1 MSSETFM
8 GKVIGAASQG
18 AVGAV
23 VGASLSAFTEPVV
36 NRVLVKRISL
46 AQAIQEIDMDK
57 CQRFFATTIST
68 NFIKFPFFEVTN
80 MIMNSFD
87 LPGAVRGT
95 ATGIV
100 FTSCTL
106 PLTNY
111 RYCKSMGMEIDGNS
125 LFKAYLPTV
134 LRDIVYGIS
143 RNFMQ
148 GTLNSSFPELGKSNF
163 GKFIIMFCTVAF
175 SCIVSAP
182 GNEYRGFCLQPPEK
196 KITFGEFFKPANFI
210 RSTSVGALIM
220 STSLGTGAVVTG
232 PVQDLVSALQ
242 ADFTKNPTLALL
254 ALLLIVQQYYN
265 TVVIKEVKALKE
277 KAE

>member
-1 MSSETFM
+1 MAANQDFA
-8 GKVIGAASQG
+8 GRVIGAASQG
-18 AVGAV
+18 AVGALV
-23 VGASLSAFTEPVV
+23 AASLSAVTEPIV
-36 NRVLVKRISL
+36 NSLLVKRSSVSEAVKELDPERVKNFLKTTL
-46 AQAIQEIDMDK
+46 A
-57 CQRFFATTIST
+57 T

-111 RYCKSMGMEIDGNS
+111 RYCKSMGMPVDSNA

-134 LRDIVYGIS
+134 LRDIVYGIA

-148 GTLNSSFPELGKSNF
+148 GTLNSSFPEMAKTTF
-163 GKFIIMFCTVAF
+163 GRFIIMFCTVAF
-175 SCIVSAP
+175 SCIISAP
-182 GNEYRGFCLQPPEK
+182 GNEYRGYCLQPPERRK
-196 KITFGEFFKPANFI
+196 SFAVFFKPQNFV

-220 STSLGTGAVVTG
+220 STSLGVGTVVTG
-232 PVQDLVSALQ
+232 PVQSFVYALQ
-242 ADFTKNPTLALL
+242 ADFAKNPTLALL
-254 ALLLIVQQYYN
+254 VALMLVQQSFN
-265 TVVIKEVKALKE
+265 QQVVKAIKAKKE
-277 KAE
+277 E